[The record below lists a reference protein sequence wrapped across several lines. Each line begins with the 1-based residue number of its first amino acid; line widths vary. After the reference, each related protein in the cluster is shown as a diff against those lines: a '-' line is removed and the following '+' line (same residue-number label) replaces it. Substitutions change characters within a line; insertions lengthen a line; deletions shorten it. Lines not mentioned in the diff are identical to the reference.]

1 MATQLGS
8 TGRLTLVG
16 TPIGNLEDITLRAM
30 KVLASADV
38 LYCEDTRRTRI
49 LMDQCKVE
57 RHGPVESFHDH
68 SQPSTL
74 RTIGKLWDE
83 GKHIAYATD
92 GGMPGVSD
100 PGYALVQF
108 ANRKGV
114 PVTVVPGPSAV
125 TAFFAVAALPSPK
138 FLFHGFFPRTRGEID
153 KVLSVIRDVS
163 AAHVFYEAPQR
174 VEDTLAILAREM
186 PEAACCL
193 GREMTKIY
201 EEFLRG
207 TAAGISETVAERE
220 ERIRGECV
228 IGVMG
233 GSLKESQIKAAETEA
248 QSGASELAP
257 WEPDA
262 PEPEVELNAAQKDE
276 VLAQLSAGKG
286 SKEVAKALCKK
297 FGISRRALY
306 DYIVR
311 RLT

>member
-1 MATQLGS
+1 MTTQLGS

-30 KVLASADV
+30 KVLAEADV

-57 RHGPVESFHDH
+57 RRGPVESFHDH

-74 RTIGKLWDE
+74 RTIGKHWDE

-100 PGYALVQF
+100 PGYALVQL
-108 ANRKGV
+108 ANRKGI
-114 PVTVVPGPSAV
+114 PVSVVPGPSAV
-125 TAFFAVAALPSPK
+125 TAFFAVAGLPSPK
-138 FLFHGFFPRTRGEID
+138 FLFHGFFPKTRGEID
-153 KVLSVIRDVS
+153 KVIALVREV
-163 AAHVFYEAPQR
+163 AAVHVFYEAPQR
-174 VEDTLAILAREM
+174 IEETLSIFAREV
-186 PEAACCL
+186 PHAACCL

-201 EEFLRG
+201 EEFVRG
-207 TAAGISETVAERE
+207 TTVEVSEILEARE

-228 IGVMG
+228 FGIMG
-233 GSLKESQIKAAETEA
+233 GVLEESRVKSAET
-248 QSGASELAP
+248 QSAGTPTIAP

-262 PEPEVELNAAQKDE
+262 PTPPIELNEAQRQE
-276 VLAQLSAGKG
+276 VLTQLSAGQG

-297 FGISRRALY
+297 FGITRRELY